1 LAMRLR
7 WIVVCVGFLL
17 PSLWLAGTALL
28 YALLPEFRG
37 SGTAFGL
44 ALFLAVVLTV
54 GATLTWRAGWRR
66 RLLYLASV
74 ETLLLAQ
81 IAILLGWA
89 YLSFGFGT
97 RQQKIEVTA
106 EWMRPLE
113 SRWAIQSPGKDHSV
127 RTVSDVRRGTE
138 DSLRFELR
146 AGEMYCDLFGKRS
159 FRSEVNTREFV
170 PMGSERWYSFSLLL
184 PPDFPMEKN
193 RLVLAQWH
201 GADKKYLAEPS
212 RSPSLAFRYSGGR
225 FFITIRH
232 SEERIVR
239 DPQVVSSQKLF
250 ETPEF
255 PLGVWHD
262 FVVQA
267 KWSYQADGFVNVWW
281 NDHQIVYYHGPVG
294 YNDDLGPYF
303 KFGLYRDD
311 SARTY
316 VAYFNHVKSG
326 VRRADVD
333 F

>member
-1 LAMRLR
+1 MRLR

-54 GATLTWRAGWRR
+54 GATLTLRAGWRR
-66 RLLYLASV
+66 RLLYLAFV

-97 RQQKIEVTA
+97 RQQKIQMTA
-106 EWMRPLE
+106 ERMWPLE

-127 RTVSDVRRGTE
+127 RTGSDVQRGTE

-146 AGEMYCDLFGKRS
+146 AGEMYSDLFGKRS
-159 FRSEVNTREFV
+159 FRSEVNTRQFV
-170 PMGSERWYSFSLLL
+170 PMGSERWYSVSLLL
-184 PPDFPMEKN
+184 PPDFPIEKN

-201 GADKKYLAEPS
+201 GA
-212 RSPSLAFRYSGGR
+212 
-225 FFITIRH
+225 
-232 SEERIVR
+232 ERIVR
-239 DPQVVSSQKLF
+239 DPQAISSQKLF

-262 FVVQA
+262 FLVQA

-281 NDHQIVYYHGPVG
+281 NGRQIVCYHGPVG
-294 YNDDLGPYF
+294 YKGEF
-303 KFGLYRDD
+303 IW
-311 SARTY
+311 
-316 VAYFNHVKSG
+316 
-326 VRRADVD
+326 
-333 F
+333 